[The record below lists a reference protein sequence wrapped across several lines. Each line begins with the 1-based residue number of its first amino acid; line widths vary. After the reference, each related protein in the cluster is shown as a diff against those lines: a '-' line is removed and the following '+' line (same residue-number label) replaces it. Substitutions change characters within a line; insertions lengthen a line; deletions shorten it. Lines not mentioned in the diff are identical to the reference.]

1 MNRFHCLIVDDER
14 PALQLLTAYLKKMPQ
29 LTLVSSCENA
39 MDALAVLQSQAIDIL
54 FLDIQMPEFTGLDL
68 LRMLP
73 RQPQVILTTAYR
85 EYAVEAFTLEITDYL
100 VKPFSFERFVKA
112 TNKAINNIRK
122 ERVALGSTLPSN
134 FPGRTTEKPAQSN
147 VVPIDHFFVRTNH
160 KMEKVVVSEI
170 RYVESMRE
178 YSSIHT
184 AGRRFIINNSMQRII
199 DELPTSKFL
208 RVHRSFIVGLDYIEG
223 IKGNTIVLKDKE
235 IPIGASYRKA
245 FFAKVKLL

>member
-1 MNRFHCLIVDDER
+1 MTSYQCLIVDDER

-39 MDALAVLQSQAIDIL
+39 MDALAILQSQPIDLL

-85 EYAVEAFTLEITDYL
+85 EYAVEGFTLEITDYL
-100 VKPFSFERFVKA
+100 VKPFPFERFVKA
-112 TNKAINNIRK
+112 ANKAIENIRK
-122 ERVALGSTLPSN
+122 DRAVFCNTLSSN
-134 FPGRTTEKPAQSN
+134 MKELAPEEVQQDDAASM
-147 VVPIDHFFVRTNH
+147 DHFFVRTNH
-160 KMEKVVVSEI
+160 KMEKVVVDEI
-170 RYVESMRE
+170 RYIESMRE

-184 AGRRFIINNSMQRII
+184 AERRFVINNSMQRII
-199 DELPTSKFL
+199 SELPQHKFM
-208 RVHRSFIVGLDYIEG
+208 RVHRSFIVGLNYIEG